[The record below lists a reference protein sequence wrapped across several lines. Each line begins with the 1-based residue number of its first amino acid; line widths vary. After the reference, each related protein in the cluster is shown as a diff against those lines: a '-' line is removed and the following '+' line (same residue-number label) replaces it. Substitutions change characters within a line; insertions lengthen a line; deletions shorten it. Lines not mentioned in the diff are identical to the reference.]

1 MEVKGVEILQE
12 KKDKKIK
19 RITYSQRK
27 KIEKLRNEGLSYLKI
42 AQTLNLGK
50 TSIVDEVHRNSIDGI
65 YNAKKAQELTNQRKE
80 RVGRIATK
88 NLQRWREEQSKNKD
102 KKDGQGF
109 SCQSFCHFGKK
120 SNINFIKHSFSLF
133 ARVTSG
139 NPEREGVVSEGGFF
153 CEP

>member
-27 KIEKLRNEGLSYLKI
+27 IIEKLRNEGLSYLKI

-102 KKDGQGF
+102 KDKKD
-109 SCQSFCHFGKK
+109 
-120 SNINFIKHSFSLF
+120 
-133 ARVTSG
+133 
-139 NPEREGVVSEGGFF
+139 
-153 CEP
+153 